1 MPRHEQPRANGPRPK
16 DHDRMH
22 TAQPH
27 ISDGVAAQADYE
39 DAKRIHDVGAYQV
52 ANRIQSLEP
61 AGSRSGLYEDIG
73 AQYAVPTLEKEK
85 MAFKEKLIAQDAQTN
100 GAARWMR
107 GDRDVD
113 VRYDMWKRGQVYDK
127 DRFAMSFVDMREPG
141 NAQWMSTIYPE
152 FMDRR
157 MSEINRKHK
166 ILADLERI
174 KAFGVNTRDDFDL
187 VYNIRAGRIA
197 MQPGNVAEEGYKP
210 GWFASKG
217 RGYAA
222 DRMLDGSFRDLS
234 GTVDSTLGRGA
245 FDIQSSQ
252 YGDVPTGEQ
261 IRSGWS

>member
-1 MPRHEQPRANGPRPK
+1 
-16 DHDRMH
+16 MH
-22 TAQPH
+22 TATPH

-52 ANRIQSLEP
+52 ANRINPMVP
-61 AGSRSGLYEDIG
+61 AGSRSGIAYDDIG
-73 AQYAVPTLEKEK
+73 AQYAVPTKEKEM
-85 MAFKEKLIAQDAQTN
+85 MAFKEKMIQDDSEVN
-100 GAARWMR
+100 SAARWTR
-107 GDRDVD
+107 GDKDVE

-197 MQPGNVAEEGYKP
+197 MSPDNTSVDGYHP
-210 GWFASKG
+210 GWFATRG
-217 RGYAA
+217 RSQRAGDMQNRSFSNLSGLVNDPLSNGFAGLNELARPSNAA
-222 DRMLDGSFRDLS
+222 IRGLGGSF
-234 GTVDSTLGRGA
+234 
-245 FDIQSSQ
+245 
-252 YGDVPTGEQ
+252 
-261 IRSGWS
+261 

>member
-1 MPRHEQPRANGPRPK
+1 
-16 DHDRMH
+16 MH

-39 DAKRIHDVGAYQV
+39 DSKRIHDVGAYQV
-52 ANRIQSLEP
+52 ANRIDPETP
-61 AGSRSGLYEDIG
+61 AGSRSGPYQDIG

-107 GDRDVD
+107 GDHDVD
-113 VRYDMWKRGQVYDK
+113 VRYDMWKRSQVYDK

-187 VYNIRAGRIA
+187 VYNIRAGRVA
-197 MQPGNVAEEGYKP
+197 MDPNNVSTNGYKP
-210 GWFASKG
+210 GWFA
-217 RGYAA
+217 
-222 DRMLDGSFRDLS
+222 
-234 GTVDSTLGRGA
+234 TLGRGTRS
-245 FDIQSSQ
+245 DVMRE
-252 YGDVPTGEQ
+252 GDFGSLTSAAPDVGNSTMGRGVYQDVGGTVPGA
-261 IRSGWS
+261 INGGWA